1 MFTKQVMSIFVLPA
15 LTPFQPLAYALAF
28 VLGVILTV
36 QWMRRWFARTQPSF
50 ATKHAIATRT
60 NPLPDAPQHLLTK
73 PLDKPV
79 AGDGLSPQGIKSILK
94 AGGTS
99 TRPVPNTPLPRVR
112 SDVSF
117 ERVMRVDP
125 DDIPQALFCS
135 AGRYAAEHSMQRK
148 KLKSIIKKYNENL
161 PTSKE
166 ELTDFFLQQ
175 APKLLHTIPVL
186 DRSHNIQYACV
197 DPNEGAKLC
206 TERPVANN
214 HTRGRFVPPS
224 PLLPNL
230 IPFILLQHALPCG
243 VLFDLRNKRVY
254 SYDPSHFYHDEH
266 ASSYFSQPAHSAI
279 EQELRYIAND
289 DSLRL
294 TDFSHHELS
303 PASPFQLHYATSYT
317 YDFLIKSLACALGQ
331 EMESTDCILDDATF
345 HDMIIKTWRNIQ
357 DSYPRRQRIEQLS
370 NLASDGHTSPGD
382 TPALHT
388 QRKHVKF
395 QLSTTP

>member
-1 MFTKQVMSIFVLPA
+1 
-15 LTPFQPLAYALAF
+15 
-28 VLGVILTV
+28 
-36 QWMRRWFARTQPSF
+36 
-50 ATKHAIATRT
+50 
-60 NPLPDAPQHLLTK
+60 
-73 PLDKPV
+73 
-79 AGDGLSPQGIKSILK
+79 
-94 AGGTS
+94 
-99 TRPVPNTPLPRVR
+99 
-112 SDVSF
+112 
-117 ERVMRVDP
+117 
-125 DDIPQALFCS
+125 
-135 AGRYAAEHSMQRK
+135 MQRK
-148 KLKSIIKKYNENL
+148 ILKSIIKKSNENL

-166 ELTDFFLQQ
+166 ELTDFLLQQ

-186 DRSHNIQYACV
+186 DFHHKIQYACV
-197 DPNEGAKLC
+197 DPKKGAKLC
-206 TERPVANN
+206 TTPPGATYN
-214 HTRGRFVPPS
+214 HTLGRYALSPS

-279 EQELRYIAND
+279 EQELRYIADD

-317 YDFLIKSLACALGQ
+317 YDFLIKSLACALGK
-331 EMESTDCILDDATF
+331 EMESTDCVLDDATF
-345 HDMIIKTWRNIQ
+345 HDMIIKTWRNTQ
-357 DSYPRRQRIEQLS
+357 DSYPRRQCIEQLN

-388 QRKHVKF
+388 QHRRVTF
-395 QLSTTP
+395 QLPTTP